1 MGLIRGCHLIAG
13 GSYSR
18 AMTIV
23 PLIQKHGL
31 LVDASMFGTAA
42 WAYYADMVPSRW
54 QSAPL
59 VVFDVDER
67 YVNKELA
74 PLHNRKDYAFMK
86 MPGLRFTYI
95 PIQILGFCNLSGFPK
110 YNGPIGFF

>member
-13 GSYSR
+13 GSHSR

-42 WAYYADMVPSRW
+42 WAYYADMVPIDGN
-54 QSAPL
+54 PL
-59 VVFDVDER
+59 R
-67 YVNKELA
+67 LWCSM
-74 PLHNRKDYAFMK
+74 LM
-86 MPGLRFTYI
+86 
-95 PIQILGFCNLSGFPK
+95 
-110 YNGPIGFF
+110 NGMLIRN